1 MRTSRSLL
9 FCLFL
14 TAVTIGLVETSGVQL
29 NDSYLYAEPEKIPLL
44 LKKGDEVFVIE
55 PGDKVIIDDQVM
67 KYESVDME
75 QEILIMKKS
84 TVLFT
89 DISAIDIPAGNKS
102 KQYGLK
108 GMLYGG
114 LVGAMAGVALTMPDE
129 SYHYMIFTVPICTGI
144 DALALGIVGAGYGYT
159 QKIKKETFELGT
171 DGWRIANE

>member
-14 TAVTIGLVETSGVQL
+14 TAAAIGLVETDVVQL
-29 NDSYLYAEPEKIPLL
+29 QDHYLFAEPEKIPLL

-114 LVGAMAGVALTMPDE
+114 LVGAMAGVAITMPDE